1 MLRLSLPLADTQTG
15 KARGIVRILKTYHDI
30 KKFKTGEILV
40 ANTTHPNYLPAMQKA
55 AAFVTNEGG
64 IVSHASIVAR
74 ELKKPCIVGTK
85 VATQVLKD
93 GDVVEVDAERGVVR
107 KV

>member
-1 MLRLSLPLADTQTG
+1 
-15 KARGIVRILKTYHDI
+15 
-30 KKFKTGEILV
+30 
-40 ANTTHPNYLPAMQKA
+40 MQKA

-85 VATQVLKD
+85 NATQVLKD
-93 GDVVEVDAERGVVR
+93 GDHVEVDATRGIVR
-107 KV
+107 KF